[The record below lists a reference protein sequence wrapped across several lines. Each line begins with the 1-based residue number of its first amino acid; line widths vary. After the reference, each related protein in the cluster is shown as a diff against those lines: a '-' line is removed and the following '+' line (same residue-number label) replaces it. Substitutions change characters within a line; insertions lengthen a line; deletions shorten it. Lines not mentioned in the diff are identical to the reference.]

1 MRRHS
6 LSWGLAVL
14 LPALLVVWPA
24 LTAWAGQTFVDDSGQ
39 VINIQAPCKRIISLY
54 PAHTEN
60 LYALGLE
67 RAIIGVSPGETEPP
81 AASGKPVFSYRDD
94 PERFLAARPDLVLIR
109 PMVYR
114 GHRALVDRLKQAG
127 IAVVSLQPN
136 NVQEMYAY
144 WRRLGQLGGREP
156 QAEAMVKSFQQGL
169 AAIQTRWAGLP
180 LEKRPR
186 VYFEAIHAKM
196 KTFAPDSMA
205 AFVLAAAGGVN
216 VASDAESVRGTNIAQ
231 YGQERIL
238 ALGSTIDVYLA
249 QVGTMNK
256 VSVQQIKDEAGF
268 QAIKAVRNGRVHLV
282 DEEMVSRPTP
292 RLLRGIEAIH
302 ALLYPAGAGATANR
316 EARP

>member
-1 MRRHS
+1 MNR
-6 LSWGLAVL
+6 L
-14 LPALLVVWPA
+14 LGCWLTLALLLACPPLA
-24 LTAWAGQTFVDDSGQ
+24 RAAGQSFVDDSGQ
-39 VINIQAPCKRIISLY
+39 TVTMAKPFGRIISLY

-67 RAIIGVSPGETEPP
+67 DSLIGVSPGETQPP
-81 AASGKPVFSYRDD
+81 RAAGKPVYSYRDD

-136 NVQEMYAY
+136 NLEEMYAY
-144 WRRLGQLGGREP
+144 WRRLGWLGGHEA
-156 QAEAMVKSFQQGL
+156 QAEAMVQGFQQGL
-169 AAIQTRWAGLP
+169 AAIQARWAGVP
-180 LEKRPR
+180 PERRPR

-196 KTFAPDSMA
+196 KTFAPDSMG
-205 AFVLAAAGGVN
+205 AFVLASAGGVN
-216 VASDAESVRGTNIAQ
+216 VAGDAQAVRGTNIAA

-238 ALGSTIDVYLA
+238 AQGANIDVYLA

-256 VSVQQIKDEAGF
+256 VGLEQIKNASGF
-268 QAIKAVRNGRVHLV
+268 GAIKAVRTGRVHLV
-282 DEEMVSRPTP
+282 DEELVSRPTP
-292 RLLRGIEAIH
+292 RLLEGIEAIH
-302 ALLYPAGAGATANR
+302 RLLYPAGPAAPR